1 MFLMEVRDR
10 AFHVRLNQ
18 YSTNTDL
25 QLNQVLL
32 KKSGDATPLVHS
44 MRIGKSHSDVT
55 IVLLGALSRWV
66 NHLPDEE
73 VNLPQTKVLLR
84 ALRESKVIAGH
95 FSFLLS
101 RRDKLEACDRLWPS
115 E

>member
-10 AFHVRLNQ
+10 AFHVGLDWRN
-18 YSTNTDL
+18 TNRDL
-25 QLNQVLL
+25 QLSQVLL

-55 IVLLGALSRWV
+55 VIILGALSRWV

-73 VNLPQTKVLLR
+73 VNLPKTKVLLR
-84 ALRESKVIAGH
+84 ALRKSEAAIKHSP
-95 FSFLLS
+95 FLLTPAQ
-101 RRDKLEACDRLWPS
+101 EQT
-115 E
+115 

>member
-10 AFHVRLNQ
+10 AFHVRSGWSN
-18 YSTNTDL
+18 TNTDL

-66 NHLPDEE
+66 NHLSDEE

-84 ALRESKVIAGH
+84 ALRESVAFVKH
-95 FSFLLS
+95 SSFLLAS
-101 RRDKLEACDRLWPS
+101 AQGQI
-115 E
+115 